1 MDLTEFIKICRLLY
15 DRKYV
20 VGSGGNVSIRDGN
33 LIYITPTGLSLGFL
47 TKEDI
52 CIADLNGNIIKGKP
66 TSELNM
72 HLKIYQNK
80 DSINAVVHTHSMYC
94 TAFSALDKKLKLVT
108 PEAEMVVK
116 KIAYV
121 DYFPCGS
128 LELAEN
134 ISSMLE
140 EIVEDTTVPRN
151 IRAAADNAKN
161 ALHNEE
167 QELIVRSAT
176 AIQYLDDI
184 SEDPNNRYNTYILLS
199 AQFIH

>member
-80 DSINAVVHTHSMYC
+80 DLINAVVHTHSMYC

-134 ISSMLE
+134 VSECIEDSIILKNHGIVTLGKDVTEAYIKTEVLE
-140 EIVEDTTVPRN
+140 EVAQLNYIM
-151 IRAAADNAKN
+151 
-161 ALHNEE
+161 
-167 QELIVRSAT
+167 
-176 AIQYLDDI
+176 
-184 SEDPNNRYNTYILLS
+184 NNLK
-199 AQFIH
+199 